1 LSVIIGRVYVF
12 GGGSALKMRY
22 NDTIKFDLTL
32 KVMSTVNVIGSVP
45 VQRTYHSS
53 AIMGKY
59 MFIMGGE
66 ARHDLDDLY
75 ALDLET

>member
-1 LSVIIGRVYVF
+1 
-12 GGGSALKMRY
+12 
-22 NDTIKFDLTL
+22 
-32 KVMSTVNVIGSVP
+32 VIGSVP